1 MSQHAKHIRLEN
13 MLAGAP
19 VDRLPVA
26 LWRHWPGD
34 DQDADA
40 LALAHI
46 KWQQDYDWDV
56 VKVSP
61 SSSFCLRDWG
71 TEDRWTGHIEGTREY
86 TRRVIIEADDWRQLQ
101 PLDPT
106 QGMLG
111 LTLRALRQTRAGLG
125 PQVPILATI
134 FSPLSQAKNLAGEER
149 LLTHLRRDPTAVV
162 QGLATITASTLRYIE
177 AVKATGVDG
186 IFYAVQ
192 HARYTRLNPA
202 EYARFGRDDDLTLL
216 NAVQDLWLN
225 MLHVHGADAYLTPLA
240 DYPVALVNWHD
251 RENGIDL
258 TAGRQLLHAAVSGGV
273 GRLTLHADTPDAA
286 LAEARDA
293 WRQTDGRRWLLSTG
307 CVIMTNTP
315 TRNIRALREF
325 AQRPA

>member
-1 MSQHAKHIRLEN
+1 MSEHAKRTRLEN
-13 MLAGAP
+13 MLAGEP
-19 VDRLPVA
+19 TDRLPVA

-40 LALAHI
+40 LAAAHV
-46 KWQQDYDWDV
+46 KWQLDYDWDL

-86 TRRVIIEADDWRQLQ
+86 ITRVIAETADWLRLR

-125 PQVPILATI
+125 PDVPILATI

-149 LLTHLRRDPTAVV
+149 LLTHLRRDPTAVA
-162 QGLATITASTLRYIE
+162 QGLATITESTLRYVE
-177 AVKATGVDG
+177 AVRATGVDG

-192 HARYTRLNPA
+192 HARYTRLNPE
-202 EYARFGRDDDLTLL
+202 EYVRFGRNDDLTLL
-216 NAVQDLWLN
+216 GAVQDLWLN
-225 MLHVHGADAYLTPLA
+225 MLHVHGEDAYLMPLA
-240 DYPVALVNWHD
+240 DYPVAIVNWHD
-251 RENGIDL
+251 RENGVDL
-258 TAGRQLLHAAVSGGV
+258 AAGQQSLRAAVSGGV
-273 GRLTLHADTPDAA
+273 GRMTLHADTPDVA

-293 WRQTDGRRWLLSTG
+293 WRQTGGRRWLLSTG

-315 TRNIRALREF
+315 TRNIKALREF
-325 AQRPA
+325 AGWAR